1 MRVTIRGMR
10 QSYILLHNHA
20 SNDILSPEDI
30 LALIRHDN
38 MVAIGAVGNKGAL
51 FTCEK
56 VFGYNRE
63 KAVSFYQG
71 VWGQYPEMHV
81 NLEQRFQFMQSF
93 MEGAEKYGL
102 HFASPGQ
109 SG

>member
-1 MRVTIRGMR
+1 MSVAIRGM
-10 QSYILLHNHA
+10 QHPYVLLHNHA

-56 VFGYNRE
+56 VFGYSRE
-63 KAVSFYQG
+63 KAVSFYQSIL
-71 VWGQYPEMHV
+71 GQYPEMHV
-81 NLEQRFQFMQSF
+81 NLEQRVQFMQSF
-93 MEGAEKYGL
+93 MKGAEKYGL
-102 HFASPGQ
+102 HFSSPG
-109 SG
+109 